1 MAKLHFLADDVK
13 VEAEPGESLL
23 DASLA
28 AGITHTHVCG
38 RRARCSTCRVMV
50 IEGIQHCSP
59 RTPEEAK
66 LAEMLHFGPEVR
78 LACQTFVFG
87 DATLRRLVLDD
98 DDVELTSQ
106 MGPRASESYGGD
118 EERVAIMFADIRDST
133 RFAESL
139 PPYDVI
145 HALNKYF
152 LRVGRAIEKHGDQ
165 MVGYQGDGLMA
176 LFREDGDANASTC
189 AVSAGLDMFR
199 EVERL
204 NPDLEAMHG
213 RGFEIVVAVHYGEAV
228 VGTLGYGKTRQ
239 LTAIGDAVN
248 MAARIETIGK
258 EENASLLVSQSTF
271 DNLGGNFG
279 WAEHSPGHS
288 KARPATIA
296 SSKSSDGHRPSRR
309 LKQNALQSKADETHG
324 IQNTPAHGRP

>member
-1 MAKLHFLADDVK
+1 MASLHFLPDGK
-13 VEAEPGESLL
+13 RVEAEPGQSLL

-28 AGITHTHVCG
+28 AGNTHTHVCG
-38 RRARCSTCRVMV
+38 GRARCSTCRVMV
-50 IEGIQHCSP
+50 VDGLEHCSP

-66 LAEMLHFGPEVR
+66 LADMLHFGPEVR

-106 MGPRASESYGGD
+106 VGPRASESYGGG
-118 EERVAIMFADIRDST
+118 EERVAIMFADIRGST

-152 LRVGRAIEKHGDQ
+152 LRVGRAIERHGGQ
-165 MVGYQGDGLMA
+165 IVGYQGDGLMA
-176 LFREDGDANASTC
+176 LFREKSSTNASTC
-189 AVSAGLDMFR
+189 AVDAGLEMFR
-199 EVERL
+199 EVDRL

-213 RGFEIVVAVHYGEAV
+213 RGFEIVVAIHYGEAV

-248 MAARIETIGK
+248 MAARIETISK
-258 EENASLLVSQSTF
+258 EENASLLVSSSVFENLSGGYRVGRTF
-271 DNLGGNFG
+271 T
-279 WAEHSPGHS
+279 
-288 KARPATIA
+288 RT
-296 SSKSSDGHRPSRR
+296 
-309 LKQNALQSKADETHG
+309 LKGKTGDHTLYEVM
-324 IQNTPAHGRP
+324 RVE